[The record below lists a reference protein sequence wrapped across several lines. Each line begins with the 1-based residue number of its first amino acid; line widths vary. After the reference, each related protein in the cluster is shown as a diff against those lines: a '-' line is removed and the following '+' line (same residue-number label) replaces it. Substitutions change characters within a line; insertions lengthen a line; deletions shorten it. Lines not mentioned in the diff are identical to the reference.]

1 MSTLTIP
8 NTFVDGATIEA
19 AEHNANFTAVKNFVE
34 STTAGTNIDAGAI
47 QTAAIANSAITSA
60 KIATGAVTGTKLED
74 SIALTGTTSA
84 STISVTANIVYHITT
99 NAQSVSAYTL
109 VLADDGKIIELNSA
123 SAITLTVPL
132 NNDVAF
138 PVGTQIMLIQ
148 TGTGQVTVSAS
159 AGVTINSTP
168 GLKLRTQWS
177 AATLLKRGTNT
188 WFLTGDIVS

>member
-84 STISVTANIVYHITT
+84 STITVTANIVYHITT
-99 NAQSVSAYTL
+99 NAQTVSYTL
-109 VLADDGKIIELNSA
+109 VLADDGKIIECSSSSA
-123 SAITLTVPL
+123 LTLTVPA

-148 TGTGQVTVSAS
+148 TGSGQLTVAG
-159 AGVTINSTP
+159 AGGVTINATP

-177 AATLLKRGTNT
+177 AATLLKRATNT
-188 WFLTGDIVS
+188 WLLTGDVTA